1 MTDRKV
7 FELAISLFTFLNLS
21 EKKKLCK
28 NFSELNELFNLNL
41 KDLSFLIGRSL
52 RVKNFTGD
60 KLKIKLEKALRI
72 MENYKINLIS
82 VFDNDYPKS
91 LNEIDEQPF
100 AIFSRGE
107 KINEQRRIA
116 IVGTRE
122 PTGKGMQFAFD
133 MAKELSEK
141 NIVIVSGMAIGI
153 DAFAHKGAVTANA
166 KTIAV
171 LPCGVENLYPM
182 SNIALARKIVDRGG
196 TILSEYPPETMPLKF
211 RFLERNRI
219 ISALS
224 EGTIIIEAPKKSGAL
239 STAEH
244 ARTQGRP
251 IFVFEEMLNSNRN
264 EGGRNL
270 NAHIVNSSDEVLE
283 VLNNECLHNKNKT
296 IEKELFSVE
305 ELNL

>member
-1 MTDRKV
+1 MTERKV
-7 FELAISLFTFLNLS
+7 FELAVSLFTFLNLA

-28 NFSELNELFNLNL
+28 NFSLVNELFDLNL
-41 KDLSFLIGRSL
+41 KDLSLLVGRSL

-60 KLKIKLEKALRI
+60 KLKLKLERALRI
-72 MENYKINLIS
+72 IENYKINLIS
-82 VFDNDYPKS
+82 IFDDDYPKS
-91 LNEIDEQPF
+91 LNEIEEQPF
-100 AIFSRGE
+100 VIFYRGE
-107 KINEQRRIA
+107 KINDQRRIA

-133 MAKELSEK
+133 IAKDLSEK

-166 KTIAV
+166 PTIAV

-182 SNIALARKIVDRGG
+182 SNVGLARKIIDAGG
-196 TILSEYPPETMPLKF
+196 TILSEYPPETTPLKF

-219 ISALS
+219 ISGLS
-224 EGTIIIEAPKKSGAL
+224 EGTIVIEAPKKSGAL

-244 ARTQGRP
+244 SRVQGRAV
-251 IFVFEEMLNSNRN
+251 FVFEEMLNSKRN

-270 NAHIVNSSDEVLE
+270 NAHIVNSSDDVIE
-283 VLNNECLHNKNKT
+283 VLNNQCFYSRNKI
-296 IEKELFSVE
+296 IEKSLFSSE